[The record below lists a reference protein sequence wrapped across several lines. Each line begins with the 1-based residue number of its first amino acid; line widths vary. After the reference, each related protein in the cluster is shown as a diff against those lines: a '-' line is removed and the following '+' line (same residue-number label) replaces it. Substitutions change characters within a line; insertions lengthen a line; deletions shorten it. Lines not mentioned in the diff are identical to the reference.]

1 MPFLAGIAGFARTVQ
16 GAIILA
22 LVAALVALSLF
33 VWGFNIGPIGFD
45 GLADKA
51 ERFKAERNAARA
63 ELVAISSAKDEQGE
77 TTGKNIVKARQSES
91 DAKRVSDRIRNA
103 PVSGK
108 CETPKEIMGAEI

>member
-1 MPFLAGIAGFARTVQ
+1 MPLPFAIPAALSGALRHWKLAGLALL
-16 GAIILA
+16 ILA
-22 LVAALVALSLF
+22 LGVQTLRLGNAQ
-33 VWGFNIGPIGFD
+33 
-45 GLADKA
+45 DKA

-63 ELVAISSAKDEQGE
+63 ELVAISTAKDEQKAE
-77 TTGKNIVKARQSES
+77 TGRNIVKARQSES